1 MTLSVN
7 PSLNMMTDN
16 HFMEPSPVVIVAD
29 VDAVADYT
37 NIATLCD
44 YSDANIHDVVC
55 AMFDKLLG
63 MSIMFDFEPLS
74 ATWSCSYF
82 PANYITEVVFN
93 LCLRQQNN
101 MLLIEKQHIS
111 GHRETYS
118 SLCNELVSEVIET
131 ISPVNH

>member
-16 HFMEPSPVVIVAD
+16 HFMEPSPVVFVAY
-29 VDAVADYT
+29 VDEAADYT

-44 YSDANIHDVVC
+44 YSDANIHEVVC
-55 AMFDKLLG
+55 AMFDKLLELNV
-63 MSIMFDFEPLS
+63 MFVFHPLS

-82 PANYITEVVFN
+82 PSYYITEVVFT

-101 MLLIEKQHIS
+101 MLLIEKNHIS
-111 GHRETYS
+111 GNREAYS
-118 SLCNELVSEVIET
+118 ALCNSAVSEVIEHVA
-131 ISPVNH
+131 PVNQ

>member
-1 MTLSVN
+1 MTLSVT

-16 HFMEPSPVVIVAD
+16 HFMEPSPVVVVAY
-29 VDAVADYT
+29 VDEVADYT

-63 MSIMFDFEPLS
+63 ASVMFEFDPLS

-82 PANYITEVVFN
+82 PANYITEVVFD

-101 MLLIEKQHIS
+101 TLMIEKKHIS

-118 SLCNELVSEVIET
+118 SLCNDVVSEVIET
-131 ISPVNH
+131 ISLVNQ

>member
-16 HFMEPSPVVIVAD
+16 HFMEPSPVVVVA
-29 VDAVADYT
+29 VVAESADYT

-55 AMFDKLLG
+55 AMFDKLLE
-63 MSIMFDFEPLS
+63 MNVTFVFDPLS
-74 ATWSCSYF
+74 ATWNCSYF
-82 PANYITEVVFN
+82 PPNYITEVVFD
-93 LCLRQQNN
+93 LSLRQQNN
-101 MLLIEKQHIS
+101 MLMIEKQHIS

-118 SLCNELVSEVIET
+118 SLCNAAVSEVIKT
-131 ISPVNH
+131 IAPVNQ